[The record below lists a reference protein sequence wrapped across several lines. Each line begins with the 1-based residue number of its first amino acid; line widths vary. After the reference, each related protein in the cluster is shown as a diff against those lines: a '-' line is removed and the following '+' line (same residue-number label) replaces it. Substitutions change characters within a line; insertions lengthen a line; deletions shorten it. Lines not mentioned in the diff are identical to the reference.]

1 MLAAEG
7 NRSKTKK
14 NDVLENLNGQR
25 WGIAIKQMKI
35 ASKQLAMHARKK
47 NEQANF
53 LGHRRRLSGNQG
65 LRPNTEWWPRGCGN
79 RLPT

>member
-25 WGIAIKQMKI
+25 WGIAIKQMKNCFK
-35 ASKQLAMHARKK
+35 AVSPACKKK

-53 LGHRRRLSGNQG
+53 LGHSRRLSGNQG
-65 LRPNTEWWPRGCGN
+65 PRPNTAWWPRGCGN